1 MSCLHIYACQH
12 ILWEWQNVVINDT
25 PAHTCN
31 STHPVE
37 INTTVSEWR
46 TNLYTL
52 CIISLSLY
60 IYTQYWLTGHKRQQQ
75 SKHVLVLKLLFQI
88 LSREAFVKA
97 CRISWIP
104 MTCYIHIYTH
114 YHILWVGFLL
124 HAIHIHHIFQ
134 VGFLWHTIHI
144 HHHTLQVLFLQC
156 DISISIYLYLYLS
169 IYHTIHIHHH
179 TLQVLFLQCD
189 ISISIYLYLSI
200 YHTIHIH
207 HHTLQVLFLQ
217 CDIYI
222 YLSLSIY
229 HTIHIHHHTLQVLF
243 LQCDIYIYLSIYIY
257 LPISIYLSHYTY
269 TSSHLA
275 GFIPTMWYISI
286 YLYLS
291 IYLSITSC
299 R

>member
-1 MSCLHIYACQH
+1 MY
-12 ILWEWQNVVINDT
+12 
-25 PAHTCN
+25 
-31 STHPVE
+31 
-37 INTTVSEWR
+37 
-46 TNLYTL
+46 YF
-52 CIISLSLY
+52 SLSLS

-104 MTCYIHIYTH
+104 MTCYIHIY
-114 YHILWVGFLL
+114 
-124 HAIHIHHIFQ
+124 IHIITSCELDSYYMLYIYITSFR
-134 VGFLWHTIHI
+134 LDSYD
-144 HHHTLQVLFLQC
+144 TLY
-156 DISISIYLYLYLS
+156 IYIITPCRFYSYNVV
-169 IYHTIHIHHH
+169 Y
-179 TLQVLFLQCD
+179 
-189 ISISIYLYLSI
+189 ISIYLYLSI

-207 HHTLQVLFLQ
+207 HHTLQVLFPQ

-222 YLSLSIY
+222 YL
-229 HTIHIHHHTLQVLF
+229 
-243 LQCDIYIYLSIYIY
+243 YLSIYIY

-286 YLYLS
+286 YIYLS